1 MKYQAQA
8 IWNNSSNSHRVG
20 AGGRHGRR
28 HGNVEER
35 CETTY
40 GSPERQ
46 KNVLFKR
53 LFSGNK
59 KINALTDVK
68 EDQYLKE
75 GVFLKP
81 VHCVSGRKISFT

>member
-1 MKYQAQA
+1 MDE
-8 IWNNSSNSHRVG
+8 
-20 AGGRHGRR
+20 R

-40 GSPERQ
+40 GGPERQ
-46 KNVLFKR
+46 KNILFKR

-75 GVFLKP
+75 GVLLRP

>member
-28 HGNVEER
+28 HDNVEER

-46 KNVLFKR
+46 KNILFKR
-53 LFSGNK
+53 LFSRNK
-59 KINALTDVK
+59 KINALT

-75 GVFLKP
+75 GVSLKP
-81 VHCVSGRKISFT
+81 VHCVSGRKINFP

>member
-1 MKYQAQA
+1 MKYQAHA

-40 GSPERQ
+40 GRPERQ
-46 KNVLFKR
+46 KNILFKR

-75 GVFLKP
+75 GVFLKA
-81 VHCVSGRKISFT
+81 VHCVSGWKISFT